1 MIIISI
7 LEAEYRRPI
16 EFSLLFLSKSD
27 DGSVDPIESVHTKL
41 TQRTLICPIQNH
53 LIDGLDNYRT
63 SDYDEERNSKR
74 LKRSIGSE
82 KKLDDELSEYLDE
95 LSGHSFDENVASWAV
110 LDPSTDYDDAF
121 IAENLGNPL
130 DDTDTGVQ
138 YKKIRGIPG
147 DPYLGHGSSSPE
159 DFETNSLQVKE
170 KEIPVWCNKLSFINL
185 KYLDFNQILVKIKSG
200 YNSCHIKYDLIHSKI
215 SVVHSNEHWKILY
228 LVTERFWRRNTES

>member
-1 MIIISI
+1 MWFS
-7 LEAEYRRPI
+7 EEEYRRPI

-41 TQRTLICPIQNH
+41 TQRTLICPIKTH

-63 SDYDEERNSKR
+63 SDYDEERNSRR

-82 KKLDDELSEYLDE
+82 TKLDDEPSEYLDE
-95 LSGHSFDENVASWAV
+95 LPGHSFDENVASWAV

-121 IAENLGNPL
+121 IAENLGDPL
-130 DDTDTGVQ
+130 ENSDTGAQ

-147 DPYLGHGSSSPE
+147 DPNLGHGPSPPE

-170 KEIPVWCNKLSFINL
+170 KGVPVWCSKLSFINL
-185 KYLDFNQILVKIKSG
+185 KYLDFNQILVNIKSG
-200 YNSCHIKYDLIHSKI
+200 YKSCYMNHII
-215 SVVHSNEHWKILY
+215 WFILY
-228 LVTERFWRRNTES
+228 DS